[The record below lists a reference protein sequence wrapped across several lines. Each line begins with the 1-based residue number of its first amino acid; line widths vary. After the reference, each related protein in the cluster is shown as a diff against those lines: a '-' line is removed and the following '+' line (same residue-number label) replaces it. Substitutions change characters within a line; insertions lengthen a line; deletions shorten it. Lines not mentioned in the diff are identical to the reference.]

1 MVILQF
7 NKLIRNKWVWGVFA
21 VAIGTFFAF
30 DFVFTD
36 MLAPS
41 NETNVKSDSKLAGR
55 PIDGSLFAS
64 VAEDIRGFGQNR
76 DWRRK
81 SWDVN
86 REAWETYALLDVAA
100 KNGICA
106 TDAEVADTIRRDRS
120 FQAAGGFSFA
130 LYQALLR
137 ENGLTPE
144 RFEEYLKRRLTMVK
158 VCEAILSGSATW
170 ASPMEL
176 DQAVN
181 DMTDEYTVK
190 VARFSQDPKDA
201 DAVKVDDD
209 GVKKW
214 YDEHAKELAL
224 PERIKLRLV
233 KFDATKADFL
243 AKMTVTEDEMRDRY
257 DVTVDKYTST
267 DTNGVETVKAF
278 EDVKAEIEKDLRQI
292 AAVQCLETNLNRRVY
307 GVKAAAGA
315 SRLDE
320 IAKEEGLKVE
330 TSAWF
335 AADGSFHDGFTVRAA
350 QICPGAEGFSEA
362 VAELDSDS
370 EDLRYGIVLSP
381 TAAWLIEKAE
391 TSPAHTPTFEEA
403 KEIVRPRALAAAK
416 ADAFKASV
424 EAVTAKGAA
433 AVLATSNVSTNLTFA
448 ICDLRQGDFPDQTA
462 IARAASKLKKGE
474 VSDFTLTGLG
484 KALVVVCEDRKPGDA
499 AKATVFRTQ
508 VRSDVEMLQR
518 RQVPEAWQKWNLER
532 LGFEPGVGTSVE
544 VVEEEE

>member
-36 MLAPS
+36 MLAPRS
-41 NETNVKSDSKLAGR
+41 ENDVKSDSKLAGE

-86 REAWETYALLDVAA
+86 REAWETYALLEIA
-100 KNGICA
+100 KRNGIVA
-106 TDAEVADTIRRDRS
+106 TDAEVADTIRRDHS
-120 FQAAGGFSFA
+120 FKGPGGFSFNR
-130 LYQALLR
+130 YQALLR
-137 ENGLTPE
+137 ENSLTPE
-144 RFEEYLKRRLTMVK
+144 RFEAYLKRRLTMVK
-158 VCEAILSGSATW
+158 VSEALLSGAATW

-181 DMTDEYTVK
+181 DMTDEFSVK
-190 VARFSQDPKDA
+190 VARFTQDKAAA
-201 DAVKVDDD
+201 DAVKIDDA

-214 YDEHAKELAL
+214 YDAHSKELEL

-362 VAELDSDS
+362 VAELD
-370 EDLRYGIVLSP
+370 
-381 TAAWLIEKAE
+381 EK
-391 TSPAHTPTFEEA
+391 
-403 KEIVRPRALAAAK
+403 
-416 ADAFKASV
+416 
-424 EAVTAKGAA
+424 
-433 AVLATSNVSTNLTFA
+433 
-448 ICDLRQGDFPDQTA
+448 
-462 IARAASKLKKGE
+462 
-474 VSDFTLTGLG
+474 
-484 KALVVVCEDRKPGDA
+484 
-499 AKATVFRTQ
+499 
-508 VRSDVEMLQR
+508 
-518 RQVPEAWQKWNLER
+518 
-532 LGFEPGVGTSVE
+532 
-544 VVEEEE
+544 